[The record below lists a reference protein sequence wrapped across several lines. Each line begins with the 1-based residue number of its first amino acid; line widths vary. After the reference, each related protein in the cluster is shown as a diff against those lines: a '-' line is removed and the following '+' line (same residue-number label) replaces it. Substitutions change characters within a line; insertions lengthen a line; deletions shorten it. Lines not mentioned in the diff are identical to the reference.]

1 MDPNQKIKTA
11 KTYKLVFLII
21 IGALITFTLLY
32 TLHPGKFKITQCSY
46 VNRAAKIQPDY
57 SGTFIPPNIAPLN
70 FLIMETGSRYFVRIY
85 SQKGNPI
92 EIFSNT
98 GKIAIPYQAWH
109 KLLNTNRANQLY
121 FDIYV
126 KNPPDKSSLESNHNQ
141 WLHFQT
147 VVNTISSDNIDDFL
161 VYRKIRPTHRIW
173 RDMGIYQRNLN
184 SFDESLILHNGYFK
198 HGCLNCHTFC
208 NNRTDKMLLGIRS
221 AGYGSS
227 ALLVEDDK
235 VKKINAKFGYT
246 SWHPSGKIAAFSV
259 NEVRQLFHSSAP
271 KVRDVMDFDSL
282 IAYYLVNSKTIKTS
296 PKLAD
301 KNRLETYPAWS
312 PDGRYLYFC
321 SAPITWQDRTVVP
334 QSYNQIKYDLVKI
347 SYDLESDRW
356 GELETVLSANDT
368 DLSILLPRISPD
380 GRWLLFCMC
389 NYGYFPVYQRSSD
402 LYMTDL
408 REAEQTGQYNY
419 RRLDINSNDS
429 ESWHSWSSNSQ
440 WIAFSSKRQSGVFT
454 RIYLAYVDEKGEV
467 HKPILLPQKDPAYYD
482 SCLWTFSV
490 PELVIEP
497 VRVRKEKIGR
507 VVRSSQ
513 KISADMPITMA
524 TPKAGAPPG
533 HDEPWQSGHE

>member
-1 MDPNQKIKTA
+1 M
-11 KTYKLVFLII
+11 LI
-21 IGALITFTLLY
+21 
-32 TLHPGKFKITQCSY
+32 
-46 VNRAAKIQPDY
+46 
-57 SGTFIPPNIAPLN
+57 
-70 FLIMETGSRYFVRIY
+70 
-85 SQKGNPI
+85 
-92 EIFSNT
+92 
-98 GKIAIPYQAWH
+98 
-109 KLLNTNRANQLY
+109 
-121 FDIYV
+121 
-126 KNPPDKSSLESNHNQ
+126 
-141 WLHFQT
+141 
-147 VVNTISSDNIDDFL
+147 
-161 VYRKIRPTHRIW
+161 
-173 RDMGIYQRNLN
+173 
-184 SFDESLILHNGYFK
+184 
-198 HGCLNCHTFC
+198 
-208 NNRTDKMLLGIRS
+208 GIRS
-221 AGYGSS
+221 ATYGNSD
-227 ALLVEDDK
+227 LLVEDDR
-235 VKKINAKFGYT
+235 VKKIDAKFGYT

-259 NEVRQLFHSSAP
+259 NEVRQLLHSSAP
-271 KVRDVMDFDSL
+271 EVRDVMDFDSS

-334 QSYNQIKYDLVKI
+334 QSYNQIKYDLVRI

-368 DLSILLPRISPD
+368 NFSILLPRISPD

-389 NYGYFPVYQRSSD
+389 NYGCFPVHQRSSD

-429 ESWHSWSSNSQ
+429 ESWHSWSSNSR

-507 VVRSSQ
+507 AVRSSQ

-524 TPKAGAPPG
+524 TPKAGVPPG
-533 HDEPWQSGHE
+533 HEEPWQSGHE